1 MMGGDI
7 KVETAPGQ
15 GTEFI
20 IVLRL
25 KHATELAEEEAKR
38 EAARQ
43 EEEPAA
49 DNGAPAFAGKKLL
62 LVDDLDVNREIAK
75 MLLMGAGFEVDTAE
89 NGKEAVDKVA
99 ASQPGEY
106 SAVLMDIQM
115 PIMNGYEATKAIRA
129 LGGEIARIP
138 ILAMTASAF
147 SEDVAKAKSE
157 GMDGHI
163 AKPIDIPQMMQT
175 LTEIVNKK

>member
-1 MMGGDI
+1 M
-7 KVETAPGQ
+7 
-15 GTEFI
+15 
-20 IVLRL
+20 
-25 KHATELAEEEAKR
+25 
-38 EAARQ
+38 
-43 EEEPAA
+43 
-49 DNGAPAFAGKKLL
+49 
-62 LVDDLDVNREIAK
+62 
-75 MLLMGAGFEVDTAE
+75 
-89 NGKEAVDKVA
+89 DKVA

-129 LGGEIARIP
+129 LGSEIARIP

>member
-1 MMGGDI
+1 M
-7 KVETAPGQ
+7 
-15 GTEFI
+15 
-20 IVLRL
+20 
-25 KHATELAEEEAKR
+25 
-38 EAARQ
+38 
-43 EEEPAA
+43 
-49 DNGAPAFAGKKLL
+49 
-62 LVDDLDVNREIAK
+62 DDLDVNREIAK

-129 LGGEIARIP
+129 LPDEALARVP

-163 AKPIDIPQMMQT
+163 AKPIDIPQMMAT
-175 LTEIVNKK
+175 LAEIVKK